1 MSARPGVSDAL
12 GRKTPVAGDLSAT
25 HIRSNRDLTMP
36 SNLPSTVA
44 LAADQRNSPV
54 ARISVSMPED
64 LLAELDGM
72 VSARGFESR
81 SQAISEMINL
91 QLLEHKRLLGDE
103 VMVGTITLLYDR
115 SVRGLQK
122 ELADLQCDHIDEVIS
137 SLHVHLMGQQMMEVI
152 LVQGPAAR
160 LQAIANRMTALR
172 GVVTGRLQLMAATMP
187 PLHPPHP
194 MSMGKG

>member
-1 MSARPGVSDAL
+1 MASP
-12 GRKTPVAGDLSAT
+12 
-25 HIRSNRDLTMP
+25 P
-36 SNLPSTVA
+36 SNL
-44 LAADQRNSPV
+44 V

-64 LLAELDGM
+64 LLGELDDM
-72 VSARGFESR
+72 VAARGFESR

-91 QLLEHKRLLGDE
+91 QLLEHKRQLGNE

-122 ELADLQCDHIDEVIS
+122 ELADLQCDHIAEVIS
-137 SLHVHLMGQQMMEVI
+137 SLHVHLMGQQMMEVV
-152 LVQGPAAR
+152 LVQGPATK

-187 PLHPPHP
+187 PLHPLSP
-194 MSMGKG
+194 SRAA

>member
-1 MSARPGVSDAL
+1 MS
-12 GRKTPVAGDLSAT
+12 SAPPLDQ
-25 HIRSNRDLTMP
+25 RSN
-36 SNLPSTVA
+36 
-44 LAADQRNSPV
+44 PV

-64 LLAELDGM
+64 LLSELDGM

-81 SQAISEMINL
+81 SQAISEMINQ
-91 QLLEHKRLLGDE
+91 QLLEHKRQLGGE

-122 ELADLQCDHIDEVIS
+122 DLADLQCDHIAEVIS

-152 LVQGPAAR
+152 LVQGPAAT
-160 LQAIANRMTALR
+160 LQRIANAMITLR

-187 PLHPPHP
+187 PLHPLSPGP
-194 MSMGKG
+194 G

>member
-1 MSARPGVSDAL
+1 
-12 GRKTPVAGDLSAT
+12 
-25 HIRSNRDLTMP
+25 MP

-91 QLLEHKRLLGDE
+91 HQQGKLRILAIMSESRQAGAFKDIPTTFEQGYKIDWPIWRGLYVGPKVSDADYKWWVDTLAKLTKTPEFAKEREARGLFPFDLLGAD
-103 VMVGTITLLYDR
+103 YDKR
-115 SVRGLQK
+115 VKADVARFRALAKEAGL
-122 ELADLQCDHIDEVIS
+122 
-137 SLHVHLMGQQMMEVI
+137 
-152 LVQGPAAR
+152 
-160 LQAIANRMTALR
+160 
-172 GVVTGRLQLMAATMP
+172 
-187 PLHPPHP
+187 
-194 MSMGKG
+194 

>member
-1 MSARPGVSDAL
+1 MPNSPISA
-12 GRKTPVAGDLSAT
+12 
-25 HIRSNRDLTMP
+25 
-36 SNLPSTVA
+36 
-44 LAADQRNSPV
+44 AAEPRNSPV

-64 LLAELDGM
+64 LLAELDSM
-72 VSARGFESR
+72 VAARGFESR

-91 QLLEHKRLLGDE
+91 QLLEHKRKLGDE

-152 LVQGPAAR
+152 LVQGP
-160 LQAIANRMTALR
+160 
-172 GVVTGRLQLMAATMP
+172 
-187 PLHPPHP
+187 
-194 MSMGKG
+194 

>member
-1 MSARPGVSDAL
+1 
-12 GRKTPVAGDLSAT
+12 
-25 HIRSNRDLTMP
+25 MP
-36 SNLPSTVA
+36 SNPPPAVAPTVA
-44 LAADQRNSPV
+44 PVAEQRSNSPV
-54 ARISVSMPED
+54 ARISVSMQED

-91 QLLEHKRLLGDE
+91 QLLEHKRQLGNE

-137 SLHVHLMGQQMMEVI
+137 SLHVHLMGQQMMEVV

-187 PLHPPHP
+187 PLHTPHP
-194 MSMGKG
+194 LSAAKG

>member
-1 MSARPGVSDAL
+1 MASP
-12 GRKTPVAGDLSAT
+12 
-25 HIRSNRDLTMP
+25 P
-36 SNLPSTVA
+36 SNL
-44 LAADQRNSPV
+44 V

-64 LLAELDGM
+64 LLGELDDM
-72 VSARGFESR
+72 VAARGFESR

-91 QLLEHKRLLGDE
+91 QLLEHKRQLGNE

-137 SLHVHLMGQQMMEVI
+137 SLHVHLMGQQMMEVV
-152 LVQGPAAR
+152 LVQGPATK

-187 PLHPPHP
+187 PLHPLSP
-194 MSMGKG
+194 SRAA

>member
-1 MSARPGVSDAL
+1 MPMPTSVAVNTPSSPD
-12 GRKTPVAGDLSAT
+12 GRSGS
-25 HIRSNRDLTMP
+25 
-36 SNLPSTVA
+36 
-44 LAADQRNSPV
+44 V

-72 VSARGFESR
+72 VAARGFESR
-81 SQAISEMINL
+81 SQALSEMINQ
-91 QLLEHKRLLGDE
+91 QLLEHKRQLGNE

-122 ELADLQCDHIDEVIS
+122 DLADLQCDHIDEVIS

-152 LVQGPAAR
+152 LVQGPAAK
-160 LQAIANRMTALR
+160 LQAIADRMVTLR

-187 PLHPPHP
+187 PLHPLSPP
-194 MSMGKG
+194 RV

>member
-1 MSARPGVSDAL
+1 MASP
-12 GRKTPVAGDLSAT
+12 
-25 HIRSNRDLTMP
+25 P
-36 SNLPSTVA
+36 SNL
-44 LAADQRNSPV
+44 V

-64 LLAELDGM
+64 LLGELDDM
-72 VSARGFESR
+72 VAARGFESR

-91 QLLEHKRLLGDE
+91 QLLEHKRQLGNE

-137 SLHVHLMGQQMMEVI
+137 SLHVHLMGQQMMEVV
-152 LVQGPAAR
+152 LVQGPATK

-187 PLHPPHP
+187 PLHPLSP
-194 MSMGKG
+194 SRAT

>member
-1 MSARPGVSDAL
+1 MANSPSSA
-12 GRKTPVAGDLSAT
+12 
-25 HIRSNRDLTMP
+25 
-36 SNLPSTVA
+36 
-44 LAADQRNSPV
+44 NSPV

-72 VSARGFESR
+72 VAARGFESR

-91 QLLEHKRLLGDE
+91 QLLEHKRQLGDE

-152 LVQGPAAR
+152 LVQGPATR
-160 LQAIANRMTALR
+160 LQSIANRMTTLR
-172 GVVTGRLQLMAATMP
+172 GVVTGRLQRMAATMP
-187 PLHPPHP
+187 PLHPLSPAR
-194 MSMGKG
+194 G

>member
-1 MSARPGVSDAL
+1 MPNSSNAM
-12 GRKTPVAGDLSAT
+12 PVE
-25 HIRSNRDLTMP
+25 P
-36 SNLPSTVA
+36 
-44 LAADQRNSPV
+44 RNTPV
-54 ARISVSMPED
+54 ARISVSMPEE
-64 LLAELDGM
+64 LLAELDSM
-72 VSARGFESR
+72 VAARGFESR

-91 QLLEHKRLLGDE
+91 QLLEHKRKLGDE

-152 LVQGPAAR
+152 LVQGPAAK
-160 LQAIANRMTALR
+160 LQGIADRMTTLR

-187 PLHPPHP
+187 PLHPLSP
-194 MSMGKG
+194 SNG

>member
-1 MSARPGVSDAL
+1 MANSPSSA
-12 GRKTPVAGDLSAT
+12 
-25 HIRSNRDLTMP
+25 
-36 SNLPSTVA
+36 
-44 LAADQRNSPV
+44 NSPV

-72 VSARGFESR
+72 VAARGFESR

-91 QLLEHKRLLGDE
+91 QLLEHKRQLGDE

-152 LVQGPAAR
+152 LVQGPATR
-160 LQAIANRMTALR
+160 LQSIANRMTTLR

-187 PLHPPHP
+187 PLHHLSPAR
-194 MSMGKG
+194 G